1 MTHKIKMNYPKMRKM
16 SRTFRQG
23 GNTLEDTLK
32 EMKAVAD
39 ALENGA
45 LLGRGGQAFAHAING
60 PLARSINKLIAKF
73 KELDKDINLAVKD
86 MKEADTESQR
96 LF

>member
-16 SRTFRQG
+16 SRTFKQG
-23 GNTLEDTLK
+23 VNTMEDTLK
-32 EMKAVAD
+32 EMKAVANT
-39 ALENGA
+39 LENGA

-60 PLARSINKLIAKF
+60 PLARSINKLTAKF

-86 MKEADTESQR
+86 MKQADTESQR